1 METRG
6 ADKRNLFGLG
16 KAELRE
22 VATAL
27 GEPAYR
33 AKQLYSWLYKR
44 RARSWAEM
52 TDLGKPLRES
62 WTPTT
67 PCAGPR

>member
-1 METRG
+1 M
-6 ADKRNLFGLG
+6 RNLFGLG
-16 KAELRE
+16 KAELLE

-33 AKQLYSWLYKR
+33 AKQLYTWLYKR
-44 RARSWAEM
+44 RARSFAEM

-62 WTPTT
+62 LGAATT